1 MSRARDSGP
10 LAVAIAAGRRAT
22 GAHDIFGRPWG
33 PREIAQL
40 NQLRRTAHAERQQRA
55 IEAGLWPVYTP
66 MSRAREQQRRAQRL
80 WKRGQRWVRK

>member
-1 MSRARDSGP
+1 MNSARDNSP

-22 GAHDIFGRPWG
+22 DTHDIFGRPWG
-33 PREIAQL
+33 PREIAAR

-66 MSRAREQQRRAQRL
+66 
-80 WKRGQRWVRK
+80 